1 MRVGGSGS
9 AAILPAKYKF
19 KKICPTAGS
28 WGTVATSTPR
38 ESDDNG
44 SNKEK
49 GGSISKDQNEPM
61 VALSKP
67 PPHPHFLGPL
77 LAFSLLE
84 TWSRRDADDN

>member
-1 MRVGGSGS
+1 MRAGGSGRS
-9 AAILPAKYKF
+9 
-19 KKICPTAGS
+19 
-28 WGTVATSTPR
+28 VATSTPR
-38 ESDDNG
+38 ESDGNG
-44 SNKEK
+44 TKKEK

-84 TWSRRDADDN
+84 TWSHRDADDN